1 MIIPQKMI
9 DSKIFERFIL
19 TSIAAQESDEIE
31 SIDFFDLETLKPCV
45 IQGKKKYGFAKHLVN
60 NFIGCL
66 AKSHNKKV

>member
-1 MIIPQKMI
+1 MI
-9 DSKIFERFIL
+9 DSKIFERFVL

-45 IQGKKKYGFAKHLVN
+45 FNQKKKYGFAKHLVN